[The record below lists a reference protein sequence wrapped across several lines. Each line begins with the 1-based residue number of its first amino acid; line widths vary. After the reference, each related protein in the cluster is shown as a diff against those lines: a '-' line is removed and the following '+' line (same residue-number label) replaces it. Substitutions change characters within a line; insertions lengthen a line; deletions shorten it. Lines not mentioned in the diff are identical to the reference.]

1 VALEF
6 LFDRAAQRYRYK
18 DSGKFVGK
26 KAIESLTI
34 KAIFQVE
41 GDISTITDL
50 LVEGKIGVA
59 QWEDATK
66 SALKNLH
73 TWNYI
78 LGAGGEKMMTQADYG
93 ALGQKLKEEYKY
105 LRGLSQELLEGN
117 LTEAQLRAR
126 MAQYTASGGTT
137 HELGRARAHKKAGYN
152 WEKRLRTKV
161 NSCDS
166 CFDYAGMG
174 WQQIG
179 TLPEAGQKCECK
191 SNCGCYKVFSRANT
205 QPKDSLL
212 HSRFGW
218 VRTFPARKHGI

>member
-1 VALEF
+1 MLEF

-26 KAIESLTI
+26 KAVENLTI
-34 KAIFQVE
+34 SAIVQVE
-41 GDISTITDL
+41 GDITTITNL
-50 LVEGKIGVA
+50 LVEGKIDVA
-59 QWEDATK
+59 QWEDATR

-73 TWNYI
+73 TWNYL

-93 ALGQKLKEEYKY
+93 SLGQKLKEEYKY
-105 LRGLSQELLEGN
+105 LRGLSQELLQGDVP
-117 LTEAQLRAR
+117 EAQLRAR
-126 MAQYTASGGTT
+126 MAMYTNSGGTT
-137 HELGRARAHKKAGYN
+137 HELGRAKAHQKAGYN

-174 WQQIG
+174 WQGIG

-218 VRTFPARKHGI
+218 VRVFPARKHEI

>member
-1 VALEF
+1 MLDFV
-6 LFDRAAQRYRYK
+6 FDKIAQRYRYK

-26 KAIESLTI
+26 KAIENLTI
-34 KAIFQVE
+34 KAIVQVE
-41 GDISTITDL
+41 GDISTITNL
-50 LVEGKIGVA
+50 LVEGKIDVA
-59 QWEDATK
+59 AWENATR

-73 TWNYI
+73 TWNYV

-105 LRGLSQELLEGN
+105 LRGLSQELLQGD

-126 MAQYTASGGTT
+126 MAMYTNSGGTT
-137 HELGRARAHKKAGYN
+137 HELGRAKAHQKAGYN
-152 WEKRLRTKV
+152 WERRLRTKV
-161 NSCDS
+161 NSCES
-166 CFDYAGMG
+166 CFDYADMG
-174 WQQIG
+174 WCAIG

-212 HSRFGW
+212 DYRFGW
-218 VRTFPARKHGI
+218 LGALEPKK